1 MYDNEPKALESDI
14 DPIWEMYDANRHL
27 QDILAAEK
35 QIGRAEM
42 LCDII
47 DAERRLSEKSLK
59 KLAKLRQR
67 RAKWESEPCP
77 F

>member
-1 MYDNEPKALESDI
+1 MFKQLESDI
-14 DPIWEMYDANRHL
+14 DPLWEVYDANRHL
-27 QDILAAEK
+27 QDIFAAER

-42 LCDII
+42 LCDVI
-47 DAERRLSEKSLK
+47 DAERRLSGRASEKLS
-59 KLAKLRQR
+59 KLRQR